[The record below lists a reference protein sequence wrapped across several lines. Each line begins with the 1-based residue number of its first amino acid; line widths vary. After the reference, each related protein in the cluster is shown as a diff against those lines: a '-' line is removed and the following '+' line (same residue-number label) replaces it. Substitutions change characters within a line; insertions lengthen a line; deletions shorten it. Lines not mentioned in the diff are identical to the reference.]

1 MDPTKLKMAEGQF
14 QENHA
19 KAGGTAQ
26 PVRSIAWLMS
36 GIGPRP
42 VLAPEGM
49 AGGADPS
56 PAPAADP
63 APAPAGGSPAPG
75 ADPAPAGDPPAA
87 KLERPDWLPESLW
100 DAEKGFKQQD
110 FEDLV
115 AFKAERTSA
124 EASRPESPDAYEA
137 KLPEGFKLPDGV
149 QVEDGQSVIN
159 ADDPRIAELRKVAHE
174 KGWSQQDFEDVLAMG
189 INMDIAADAKRTELL
204 EAERAKLGSRA
215 KDRVQ
220 AVASWVDAKLGPKLG
235 NSLKQMMFTAEQ
247 IEAFERL
254 MSLNRRDV
262 PGTPGASREARDGSG
277 QIEGYENMTFRQKML
292 AIDQLKARN

>member
-1 MDPTKLKMAEGQF
+1 MDPTKLKMAEGEYQG
-14 QENHA
+14 NHA

-26 PVRSIAWLMS
+26 PARSIAWLMS

-42 VLAPEGM
+42 VLAPEGL
-49 AGGADPS
+49 AGGT
-56 PAPAADP
+56 APAADP
-63 APAPAGGSPAPG
+63 APAPAGDPPAPVP
-75 ADPAPAGDPPAA
+75 ANTDSAPAGDPPAA
-87 KLERPDWLPESLW
+87 KPERPEWLPESLW
-100 DAEKGFKQQD
+100 DAEKGFKKQD
-110 FEDLV
+110 FDDLV

-124 EASRPESPDAYEA
+124 EASRPETPDAYEA
-137 KLPEGFKLPDGV
+137 KLPEGFKLPDGI
-149 QVEDGQSVIN
+149 QVEEGQSIIN
-159 ADDPRIAELRKVAHE
+159 ADDPRIAELRKVAHA

-189 INMDIAADAKRTELL
+189 IQMDIAADSKRTELL